1 MNRKFE
7 ISNTGVEVRI
17 NEAKQGVEIHFPV
30 KPSAQV
36 LAEVKACGFK
46 WGKFNKCWYAKLS
59 ELNVTRA
66 NKIAGTSITING
78 SENYDPAGAMVD
90 ANEDAGYAEWAA
102 RNL

>member
-1 MNRKFE
+1 MKQNFE
-7 ISNTGVEVRI
+7 ISNTGIEVRL
-17 NEAKQGVEIHFPV
+17 NSEKQGIEIHFPD

-36 LAEVKACGFK
+36 IAEVKACGYR
-46 WGKFNKCWYAKLS
+46 WSRFNKCWYAKLT

-66 NKIAGTSITING
+66 NRIAGTSITISG
-78 SENYDPAGAMVD
+78 SENHDPAGAMVE